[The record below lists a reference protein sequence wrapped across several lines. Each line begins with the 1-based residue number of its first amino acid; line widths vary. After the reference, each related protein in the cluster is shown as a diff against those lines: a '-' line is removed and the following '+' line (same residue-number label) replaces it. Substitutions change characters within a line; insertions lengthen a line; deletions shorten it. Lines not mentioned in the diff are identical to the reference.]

1 MCAETDFKLVVELLQ
16 KLGFLINWDKSVA
29 NAINAE
35 YFGLLITSCGL
46 SFTIPEAKVS
56 SVKSMCEVALA
67 ANLISLRE
75 IAQHH
80 GKIYIGDPGNLLCP
94 CTFLTNARF
103 YNYQT

>member
-75 IAQHH
+75 IDS
-80 GKIYIGDPGNLLCP
+80 IMGNFTWAIP
-94 CTFLTNARF
+94 AIPFAHAHFRRMQRF
-103 YNYQT
+103 YICQA